1 MPRRA
6 TTSEAPDDIR
16 VKMENVRVKQEKL
29 RNKGKQRAN
38 ANAIEEGSE
47 EDAEGEPD
55 EDAPGEQ
62 DEEELTPRG
71 SKRLRVNGD
80 GDSRPNSNG
89 HGSQQVPKM
98 KTLPRDTD
106 GYVFLSL
113 YSNKMTIFF
122 FLGTFPAL

>member
-6 TTSEAPDDIR
+6 TTSEAPDDNR

-29 RNKGKQRAN
+29 RNKGKQRVN
-38 ANAIEEGSE
+38 ALEEGSE

-62 DEEELTPRG
+62 EEEELTPRG
-71 SKRLRVNGD
+71 SKRIRLNGE

-106 GYVFLSL
+106 GYV
-113 YSNKMTIFF
+113 
-122 FLGTFPAL
+122 

>member
-29 RNKGKQRAN
+29 RNKGKQRVHTL
-38 ANAIEEGSE
+38 EEEPGE

-62 DEEELTPRG
+62 EEEEHIPRG
-71 SKRLRVNGD
+71 SKRMRVNGE
-80 GDSRPNSNG
+80 GESRPSSNG

-106 GYVFLSL
+106 GY
-113 YSNKMTIFF
+113 
-122 FLGTFPAL
+122 A